1 MGACRRIAPSSA
13 LVSALAAAVCLTACD
28 DDAPLR
34 AGPVPESI
42 DVSAMFSEVTLASPP
57 GGPLAPCVIF
67 EDLDGDARPDLFLV
81 VTANSGDLAQR
92 ALVYRNDVSG
102 FTRVDV
108 ALGPLLRPQSCAAGD
123 YDRDG
128 RLDVFI
134 GGAGGGMLLRN
145 RGAMAFDDV
154 TADAT
159 VPVAAPFDT
168 RVPVFLDYDRDGWQ
182 DLYLTRIDFGDGP
195 FRCTESAN
203 GMDYTCRRANNL
215 TGGAPSLLLRNDRGR
230 FVTVDDVAGARNGP
244 AAHAVATLDWN
255 LDGWTDLFVANDFGG
270 NRVYINRG
278 GSFTDIAPDLGLDI
292 YNHGMGVACAPFND
306 GPRWDVFIADYGP
319 SQLWVGAEVIPALM
333 RDRAWESRVGPAT
346 RADSSWAP
354 LAADFDHDGRVDL
367 FVASAASTTR
377 IEELQPGMNGVLR
390 TAAPQRDLFF
400 FQRGA
405 GPVFSVG
412 RWPHAPGIGPG
423 VDLAVT
429 ASADFDADGDL
440 DLAELYGPYPET
452 VFRLIRNDVPS
463 KGHWLQVGLADNAD
477 GATISLDAGGRR
489 QRRTLTRNP
498 GSLGG
503 SWAVAHFGL
512 GALTR
517 VDRVVVTDP
526 TGATWTVNG
535 PISVDRRMTLA
546 PPR

>member
-1 MGACRRIAPSSA
+1 MCACRRLASSSA
-13 LVSALAAAVCLTACD
+13 PVSALAAALCLAGCD
-28 DDAPLR
+28 DDAP
-34 AGPVPESI
+34 ASAVPETI
-42 DVSAMFSEVTLASPP
+42 DVSAMFSEVALGSPP
-57 GGPLAPCVIF
+57 GAALAPCLIF

-81 VTANSGDLAQR
+81 ATADGGDRAER
-92 ALVYRNDVSG
+92 ALVYRNDVRG
-102 FTRVDV
+102 FTRVDLP
-108 ALGPLLRPQSCAAGD
+108 LGLLRRPQSCAAAD
-123 YDRDG
+123 YDHDG
-128 RLDVFI
+128 RLDVFV
-134 GGAGGGMLLRN
+134 GGAGGGVLLRN

-154 TADAT
+154 TADAGMA
-159 VPVAAPFDT
+159 VAGPLDT

-182 DLYLTRIDFGDGP
+182 DLYITRIDLGDGP

-215 TGGAPSLLLRNDRGR
+215 TGGAPSLLLRNEHGR
-230 FVTVDDVAGARNGP
+230 FVAVDDAAGARNGP

-255 LDGWTDLFVANDFGG
+255 LDGWTDLFIANDFGG

-278 GSFTDIAPDLGLDI
+278 GSFTDLAPDLGLDS
-292 YNHGMGVACAPFND
+292 YNHGMGVACAPFTD

-319 SQLWVGAEVIPALM
+319 SQLWVGAGVTPALM

-346 RADSSWAP
+346 RSDSSWAP
-354 LAADFDHDGRVDL
+354 LAADFDQDGRVDL
-367 FVASAASTTR
+367 FVASSASTTR

-412 RWPHAPGIGPG
+412 RWPHAAGIGPG

-429 ASADFDADGDL
+429 AAADFDADGDL
-440 DLAELYGPYPET
+440 DLAELYGPYPDT

-477 GATISLDAGGRR
+477 GATISVDAGGRR
-489 QRRTLTRNP
+489 QRRALTRTT

-535 PISVDRRMTLA
+535 PLSVDQRLTVA
-546 PPR
+546 PPH

>member
-1 MGACRRIAPSSA
+1 MCACRRVTTSST
-13 LVSALAAAVCLTACD
+13 LAAVLSLAACD
-28 DDAPLR
+28 DSAPSP
-34 AGPVPESI
+34 ASAVPESI
-42 DVSAMFSEVTLASPP
+42 DVSAMFSEVALASPP
-57 GGPLAPCVIF
+57 GGALAPCLIF

-81 VTANSGDLAQR
+81 VTASRGDLAER

-108 ALGPLLRPQSCAAGD
+108 SLGPLRNPQSCAAAD

-134 GGAGGGMLLRN
+134 GGAGGGRLLRN

-154 TADAT
+154 TVEAGA
-159 VPVAAPFDT
+159 PVAEPFDT

-182 DLYLTRIDFGDGP
+182 DLYLTRIELGDRP

-203 GMDYTCRRANNL
+203 GMDYTCRRANGA
-215 TGGAPSLLLRNDRGR
+215 TGGAPSLLLRNANGH
-230 FVTVDDVAGARNGP
+230 FVTIDDVAGAPNGP

-278 GSFTDIAPDLGLDI
+278 GSFTDLAPDLGLDV
-292 YNHGMGVACAPFND
+292 YNHGMGVACAQFTD

-319 SQLWVGAEVIPALM
+319 SQLWVGAEVTPSLM
-333 RDRAWESRVGPAT
+333 RDRAWESRIGTAT
-346 RADSSWAP
+346 RTDSSWAP
-354 LAADFDHDGRVDL
+354 LAADFDHDGRMDL
-367 FVASAASTTR
+367 FVASAASTTTLD
-377 IEELQPGMNGVLR
+377 ELQPGANGLLH

-412 RWPHAPGIGPG
+412 RWPHAAGVGPG

-429 ASADFDADGDL
+429 AAADVEADGDL
-440 DLAELYGPYPET
+440 DLAELYGPYPDT
-452 VFRLIRNDVPS
+452 VFRLIRNDVPM

-477 GATISLDAGGRR
+477 GATITLDAGGHR
-489 QRRTLTRNP
+489 QRRALTRNT

-512 GALTR
+512 GPATR
-517 VDRVVVTDP
+517 VDRIVVTAP
-526 TGATWTVNG
+526 TGATWTFNG
-535 PISVDRRMTLA
+535 PIAVDRRMNLA